1 MLMRELLT
9 VTLIEK
15 CSELEKKHV
24 YSDMIERT
32 VTMLD
37 VGVTRLVSRLCQV
50 TTAQLE
56 FSPPPSMM
64 TTLAPAQSV
73 WPRPSTH
80 MSWHEIGGFLRNYL
94 LRHLQG
100 LYLKII
106 ISTSSH

>member
-1 MLMRELLT
+1 MRELLT

-56 FSPPPSMM
+56 FSPP
-64 TTLAPAQSV
+64 TLNDDNTGPCPGCVAKYQVPMCRGMRLV
-73 WPRPSTH
+73 FFCVT
-80 MSWHEIGGFLRNYL
+80 ICYVICKVCILR
-94 LRHLQG
+94 
-100 LYLKII
+100 K
-106 ISTSSH
+106 